1 MRPRFSLIIPFYD
14 GFPYIEQCVESVL
27 SQDFDAIEVIIVDD
41 RDSTHSGD
49 ALDGL
54 YEDNPHVKVIHRE
67 ANGGTLMAR
76 RDGVLAATGEYIMFM
91 DQDDALVPGA
101 LVAVDA
107 ELSAAPTDILH
118 FGVNVIAE
126 SAAAEDAR
134 EGMAGFLTAPVRE
147 LSGDEILRYQ
157 FAQENGFDWQV
168 HHKAY
173 SAEVAKKAWILA
185 DAEGLSYADD
195 LYANFVL
202 CLVARSYRAIDDV
215 LYEYHLGRGETLG
228 EVYTLDNFKRWCDA
242 DSRAYEVTNEFVR
255 QHQDE
260 FPRTDY
266 ADRLADV
273 RDLLVSHSMNEA
285 FDNLPLDY
293 RRTAIEYALD
303 RWPADAVA
311 GELWRCVRD
320 RAYALLDTD
329 DSLDASDILFRLIS
343 DAEEAEVG
351 IGAVSSKRYKA
362 MRDIAVAHVNDLERR
377 ADAAVDLPHTLIKKA
392 DYEAQD
398 IRIFVTAHKD
408 VDTFRGNILQPV
420 QVGMAQPR
428 KRLLWAY
435 QDDEGDNIADLNA
448 YFCELT
454 TQYWAWKNVDAQY
467 YGFCHYRRYF
477 DFSPKKHVENACGEV
492 MDGRINWASQAR
504 YRLHDDEIAAAI
516 EGYDIVTT
524 GIKDLRKFP
533 ERYASAY
540 DHYRRAPYLKI
551 QHLDRVIDIL
561 KADYPEYAE
570 DADAYLSGHETCF
583 CNMYVMRREYFQ
595 RYCAWMFPL
604 LMKFAA
610 EWDTSLLSQEALR
623 TPGHLS
629 ERLFNIWLIHEK
641 RVNPDLKHKQVQ
653 CVHFEHPEHYTS
665 PKLAAANGKGKPV
678 VPVVF
683 AADNNYVPMV
693 TTTAYSMLKNA
704 SPDYFYDVVILDTDF
719 SEANKSTM
727 LEFFSRFENA
737 SLRFAAVAGM
747 VEEYGLQTS
756 NEHISVETYYRF
768 LIQKVLPDYEKV
780 LYLDSDLIIEGDVS
794 QLFETDLGDNLIGA
808 VRDVDYLGN
817 LNMNNGERLEYTEKV
832 LEMKNPYD
840 YFQAGV
846 LVMNLKEMRK
856 LYSFKQW
863 LEYAAE
869 PKYIYDDQDILNAH
883 CQGRVTY
890 IDNAWNVMNDCGG
903 RIKNV
908 FTFAPAKVYKDF
920 LAAYANPKIVHY
932 AGFEKPWKPGGCDMS
947 TLYWSYARE
956 TPFYERLIDI
966 YIGHAVAKAESAAV
980 QLALDPHESAISE
993 DNPLRGPIDK
1003 VLPMGT
1009 RRREVVKS
1017 AARFV
1022 QGKK

>member
-1 MRPRFSLIIPFYD
+1 MRPRFSIVIPFYD

-27 SQDFDAIEVIIVDD
+27 SQDFEAIEVIIVDD
-41 RDSTHSGD
+41 RDSAHSGD

-54 YEDNPHVKVIHRE
+54 YEANPRVKVVHRE
-67 ANGGTLMAR
+67 VNGGTLMAR
-76 RDGVLAATGEYIMFM
+76 RDGVLASTGEYIMLM

-101 LVAVDA
+101 LAVVDA

-173 SAEVAKKAWILA
+173 SAEVAKKAWTLA
-185 DAEGLSYADD
+185 TAEGLSYADD

-202 CLVARSYRAIDDV
+202 CLVARSYRAIGDA

-228 EVYTLDNFKRWCDA
+228 AVYNLDNFKRWCDA
-242 DSRAYEVTNEFVR
+242 DSRAYEVTNAFAR
-255 QHQDE
+255 QHEDE
-260 FPRTDY
+260 FPRSDY

-285 FDNLPLDY
+285 FDNLPLDC
-293 RRTAIEYALD
+293 RQTAIEYALD

-320 RAYALLDTD
+320 RAYALLEADGA
-329 DSLDASDILFRLIS
+329 LDASDILFRLIS
-343 DAEEAEVG
+343 DAEEVEAG
-351 IGAVSSKRYKA
+351 IDAVCSKRYKA
-362 MRDIAVAHVNDLERR
+362 MRDAAVTHVNDLERR
-377 ADAAVDLPHTLIKKA
+377 IGVADGLPHTLIKKA

-398 IRIFVTAHKD
+398 IRIFVTTHKD
-408 VDTFRGNILQPV
+408 VDTFHSNILQPV
-420 QVGMAQPR
+420 QVGAAQPR

-454 TQYWAWKNVDAQY
+454 TQYWAWRNVDAKY

-477 DFSPKKHVENACGEV
+477 DFSDEEHEENDYGEV
-492 MDGRINWASQAR
+492 MDRTICWGTQDR
-504 YRLHDDEIAAAI
+504 YCLNDDQITAAV
-516 EGYDIVTT
+516 EGYDIITT
-524 GIKDLRKFP
+524 GIKDLSTFP
-533 ERYASAY
+533 EHHTSAY
-540 DHYRRAPYLKI
+540 DHYLRAPYLKI
-551 QHLDRVIDIL
+551 EHLDRIIEIL
-561 KADYPEYAE
+561 KADQPEYAE
-570 DADAYLSGHETCF
+570 DADAYLAGRQTCF
-583 CNMYVMRREYFQ
+583 CNMYVMRKEYFQ

-610 EWDTSLLSQEALR
+610 EWDTARLSQEALR

-629 ERLFNIWLIHEK
+629 ERLFNIWLMHEK
-641 RVNPDLKHKQVQ
+641 RVNPSLKHKQVQ
-653 CVHFEHPEHYTS
+653 CVHFERPERYVS
-665 PKLAAANGKGKPV
+665 PKLPAADGKGKPV

-693 TTTAYSMLKNA
+693 TTTVYSMLKNA
-704 SPDYFYDVVILDTDF
+704 SSDCFYDVVILDTDF
-719 SEANKSTM
+719 TEENKGIM
-727 LEFFSRFENA
+727 REFFSQFENA

-817 LNMNNGERLEYTEKV
+817 LNMNDGERIEYTEKV

-846 LVMNLKEMRK
+846 LIMNLREMRK
-856 LYSFKQW
+856 LYPFTKW

-903 RIKNV
+903 RIKKV
-908 FTFAPAKVYKDF
+908 FTFAPAQVYKDF

-932 AGFEKPWKPGGCDMS
+932 AGFEKPWKPGDCDKS
-947 TLYWSYARE
+947 TLYWSYAKK
-956 TPFYERLIDI
+956 TPFYEQLINI
-966 YIGHAVAKAESAAV
+966 YLGNAVAKAEAAAISW
-980 QLALDPHESAISE
+980 ALDPHESAISE
-993 DNPLRGPIDK
+993 DSPLRGPIDK